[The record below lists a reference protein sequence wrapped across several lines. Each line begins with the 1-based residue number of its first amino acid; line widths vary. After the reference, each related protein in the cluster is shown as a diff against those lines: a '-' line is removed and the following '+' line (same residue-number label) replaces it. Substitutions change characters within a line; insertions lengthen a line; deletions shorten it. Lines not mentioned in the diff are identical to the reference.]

1 MAESESILDDDPELR
16 RAIKRVRGGHVADES
31 LRART
36 AESLAIASAADADA
50 APIASAPIADIPR
63 QMSLW
68 QRWAPRLAIAA
79 CLLIAGGVLEHIRH
93 KAEERTTYAAANETL
108 MKAMVTAHQRPGDAM
123 DAQQLDATRGPAQV
137 RDDLNR
143 RLNRQPPTPN
153 LRAAGWNL
161 RAAGVE
167 SLNGAVTARLAFA
180 NGQRNA
186 TLFSLPQFAFLG
198 AEEGESYDIV
208 VNGCPISGY
217 ITRDG
222 VHCIVGDAGTPLS
235 EITALRKTL
244 QQQM

>member
-16 RAIKRVRGGHVADES
+16 RAIKRVRGGHVADEA
-31 LRART
+31 LRSRI
-36 AESLAIASAADADA
+36 AESLATAAATN
-50 APIASAPIADIPR
+50 SAPIADIPR

-153 LRAAGWNL
+153 LRAAG
-161 RAAGVE
+161 VE